1 MILVTPSRWLAD
13 LVSQSYL
20 KHYPCYVI
28 NNGID
33 TDVFRPTGSDIRT
46 QYGLN
51 NKKLVLCVASV
62 WNEMKGEHIVY
73 ELAEKLDDSYAI
85 VMIGR
90 KSVGNVPAKIINLP
104 RTQNVEELVKWY
116 SAADVFVNPTLG
128 DNFPTVN
135 IEALACGTPIVTNN
149 TGGSP
154 EIAGNEYG
162 RIVYSKTADEFV
174 IRINE
179 CLLANFSADDCRSA
193 SLRFA
198 RDACFEQYIDVYRSV
213 YKNTKR

>member
-1 MILVTPSRWLAD
+1 
-13 LVSQSYL
+13 
-20 KHYPCYVI
+20 
-28 NNGID
+28 
-33 TDVFRPTGSDIRT
+33 
-46 QYGLN
+46 
-51 NKKLVLCVASV
+51 
-62 WNEMKGEHIVY
+62 MKGEHIVY

-90 KSVGNVPAKIINLP
+90 KTVGNVPARIINLP

-174 IRINE
+174 MKINE
-179 CLLANFSADDCRSA
+179 CLLADISVNDCRNA

-198 RDACFEQYIDVYRSV
+198 RDACFEQYMDVYRSV
-213 YKNTKR
+213 LKATEK